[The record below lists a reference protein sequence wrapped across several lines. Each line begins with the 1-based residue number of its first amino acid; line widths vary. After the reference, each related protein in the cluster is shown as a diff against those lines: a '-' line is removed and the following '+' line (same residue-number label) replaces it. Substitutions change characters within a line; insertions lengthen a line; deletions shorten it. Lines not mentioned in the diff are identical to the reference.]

1 MTHKEI
7 SLNTKKSLSGILI
20 NLIKEGRLDNRNRVI
35 RYLSDTNKNCLW
47 VFWNESNSKRNI
59 VLLHKERPDIM
70 SERYQ

>member
-35 RYLSDTNKNCLW
+35 RYLSDTIKNSLMG
-47 VFWNESNSKRNI
+47 I
-59 VLLHKERPDIM
+59 LERIK
-70 SERYQ
+70 Q